1 MYIYSNYD
9 HYKTNIS
16 IENIS
21 EKYINVHSNILFF
34 WSYLLFC
41 PFYFVYWM
49 ISKYNSVLFFGRC
62 ARVEQPLNVPEAPQH
77 LPPQHHL
84 PPQQPQ
90 PLSLA
95 VYNKPYTTK
104 GCMGCYIKQL
114 FLFWWCTVYVRHSST
129 TIDLFNFIITPD

>member
-41 PFYFVYWM
+41 PFHFVYWM
-49 ISKYNSVLFFGRC
+49 RSKYNSVIFLVGAHEPTNHSTSPRHRSTSHHNTTSHHNSHNRSASPSTTNHTQQKVVWGIIFSNYFYFGG
-62 ARVEQPLNVPEAPQH
+62 VPYISDI
-77 LPPQHHL
+77 LPPR
-84 PPQQPQ
+84 
-90 PLSLA
+90 SI
-95 VYNKPYTTK
+95 
-104 GCMGCYIKQL
+104 C
-114 FLFWWCTVYVRHSST
+114 ST
-129 TIDLFNFIITPD
+129 